1 MKRKEFLKTSSALV
15 AGSLLA
21 PMVSCNQTARAA
33 RTNWA
38 GNYTYQA
45 EKLHEPSSVEELQSL
60 VGKLDKQKAVGSRHC
75 FNNIADSPLNQL
87 STRKLNKLVKLDEVA
102 RAVTVEGG
110 ILYGELAPQ
119 LHERGFALHNLASLP
134 HISVVG
140 GCATATH
147 GSGVNN
153 TNMAGKVVAIELV
166 TPNGELVSMDRQ
178 HPDFYGSVVS
188 LGALGIVSRITLE
201 VEPTFQV
208 RQDLFQ
214 NLPLQSVKDHFDAIM
229 SAGYSVSLFT
239 DWQNQEI
246 SQVWIKRRTD
256 QPLEELGNDFYGA
269 TAATRNLHPITEMSP
284 ENCTQQMGEAG
295 PWYERLPHFKMG
307 FTPSSGDELQS
318 EFFVGRENA
327 VDALLALEA
336 MKNTIY
342 PQLMISE
349 IRAVAADQHWMSTCY
364 QRDGI
369 AFHFTWKPNWP
380 EVRKILPRIEAELS
394 PYAARPHWGK
404 LFTMKPEVLH
414 SRYPKIDDFLALTSQ
429 YDPEGKFRNAYLDLN
444 IYRTSV

>member
-1 MKRKEFLKTSSALV
+1 MKRKTFLKTSSALV
-15 AGSLLA
+15 AGSFLA
-21 PMVSCNQTARAA
+21 PMVSCSQTARAA

-38 GNYTYQA
+38 GNYTYRA
-45 EKLHEPSSVEELQSL
+45 EKLHEPVTVEELQSL
-60 VGKLDKQKAVGSRHC
+60 IPSLQKQKAVGSTHC
-75 FNNIADSPLNQL
+75 FNNIADSPRNQI
-87 STRKLNKLVKLDEVA
+87 STRKLKKVVKLDEAVQT
-102 RAVTVEGG
+102 VTVEGG

-119 LHERGFALHNLASLP
+119 LHERGYALHNLASLP

-140 GCATATH
+140 ACATGTH
-147 GSGVNN
+147 GSGMMNS
-153 TNMAGKVVAIELV
+153 NMAGKVREIELI
-166 TPNGELVSMDRQ
+166 TPSGEVVKMNRS

-188 LGALGIVSRITLE
+188 LGALGIISRVTLE
-201 VEPTFQV
+201 VEPTYQV

-214 NLPLQSVKDHFDAIM
+214 NLPLQSARDHFEAIM
-229 SAGYSVSLFT
+229 STGYSVSLFT
-239 DWQNQEI
+239 DWQDKKI
-246 SQVWIKRRTD
+246 SQVWVKRRTD
-256 QPLEELGNDFYGA
+256 QPLQDLGDDFYGA

-284 ENCTQQMGEAG
+284 ENCTQQMGEPG

-327 VDALLALEA
+327 VDALLALER
-336 MKNTIY
+336 MKDIIY

-349 IRAVAADQHWMSTCY
+349 IRAIAADQHWMSTCY

-380 EVRKILPRIEAELS
+380 EVRQILPKIEAELS
-394 PYAARPHWGK
+394 PYGVRPHWGK
-404 LFTMKPEVLH
+404 LFTMKPEVLR
-414 SRYPKIDDFLALTSQ
+414 SRYPKMDDFLALTRK

-444 IYRTSV
+444 IYPA